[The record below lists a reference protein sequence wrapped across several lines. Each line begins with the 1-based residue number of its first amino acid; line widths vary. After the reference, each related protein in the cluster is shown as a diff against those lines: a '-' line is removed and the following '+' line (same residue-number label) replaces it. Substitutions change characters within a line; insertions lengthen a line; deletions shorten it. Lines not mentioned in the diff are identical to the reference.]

1 MEIVAH
7 PSLLLKSAKYD
18 SKFYQSHIQSICDA
32 FDCSSLVPSVCV
44 QYAAFVKLLADSDLQ
59 EQHATYWKTSGRW
72 DPLGVIESF
81 MNPKLELADGLEDLC
96 FILAKIGLIRFT
108 QSDTERVVKTIR
120 KTETHCAGYDEI
132 KELKGKRDR
141 AKEEIF
147 LRENRVPISELLLEE
162 FNQHWLKS
170 HRPALKKKISKKDVA
185 IENYLKNDIAKQKF
199 WTA

>member
-1 MEIVAH
+1 
-7 PSLLLKSAKYD
+7 
-18 SKFYQSHIQSICDA
+18 
-32 FDCSSLVPSVCV
+32 
-44 QYAAFVKLLADSDLQ
+44 
-59 EQHATYWKTSGRW
+59 
-72 DPLGVIESF
+72 

-147 LRENRVPISELLLEE
+147 LRENRVPISELPLEE
-162 FNQHWLKS
+162 FNQQWLKS